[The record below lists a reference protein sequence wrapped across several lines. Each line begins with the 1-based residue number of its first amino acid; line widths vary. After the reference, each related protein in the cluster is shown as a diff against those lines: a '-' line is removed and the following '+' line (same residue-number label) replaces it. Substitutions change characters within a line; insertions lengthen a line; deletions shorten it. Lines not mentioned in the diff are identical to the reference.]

1 MEKTT
6 DNINFEISEEP
17 PNTNDFDKKVRAYFS
32 NNKVKLYI
40 LTPCFNGL
48 CYTSYVQSLIN
59 TMFTFRNLNID
70 LHIKFCKNDSLVS
83 RARNNLIAEA
93 MFDEE
98 STHFLFIDND
108 ITWSPI
114 NILKL
119 LMNDKDI
126 IGGVYPLKHYN
137 WENLLTPIE
146 NSNFIN
152 ELKKRKE
159 TSQLKDVIPD
169 LEYLKHNMLKYN
181 VNHIN
186 NVLSVVDNVA
196 KVKHVATG
204 FMLIKRNVIESMI
217 KAFPTTKYSDDIGYL
232 TQEQNKY
239 AYALFDCGV
248 EDNHY
253 MSEDWMFCHRWSK
266 MGGEIHINISIN
278 LIHTGIEEYNGCYMS
293 TLV

>member
-1 MEKTT
+1 
-6 DNINFEISEEP
+6 
-17 PNTNDFDKKVRAYFS
+17 
-32 NNKVKLYI
+32 
-40 LTPCFNGL
+40 
-48 CYTSYVQSLIN
+48 
-59 TMFTFRNLNID
+59 
-70 LHIKFCKNDSLVS
+70 
-83 RARNNLIAEA
+83 
-93 MFDEE
+93 
-98 STHFLFIDND
+98 
-108 ITWSPI
+108 
-114 NILKL
+114 
-119 LMNDKDI
+119 MNDKDI
-126 IGGVYPLKHYN
+126 IGGIYPLKHYN
-137 WENLLTPIE
+137 WENLLMPIE

-159 TSQLKDVIPD
+159 TSQLKDAIPD

-186 NVLSVVDNVA
+186 NLLSVVDNIA
-196 KVKHVATG
+196 KVKHIATG

-253 MSEDWMFCHRWSK
+253 MSEDWLFCHRWSK

>member
-1 MEKTT
+1 MENTPE
-6 DNINFEISEEP
+6 NINFEISEDP
-17 PNTNDFDKKVRAYFS
+17 PINDFDKNVKAYFTKNKVR
-32 NNKVKLYI
+32 LYI

-48 CYTSYVQSLIN
+48 CYTSYVQSLLN
-59 TMFTFRNLNID
+59 TLMTLRSLDIELN
-70 LHIKFCKNDSLVS
+70 IKFCKNDSLVS

-93 MFDEE
+93 MTDEK

-114 NILKL
+114 DILKL

-137 WENLLTPIE
+137 WENLLMPIE
-146 NSNFIN
+146 NSNYLN
-152 ELKKRKE
+152 ELKKRKDA
-159 TSQLKDVIPD
+159 SQLKDVFSD
-169 LEYLKHNMLKYN
+169 LDYMKHNMLKYN

-186 NVLSVVDNVA
+186 NVLNVSENIA
-196 KVKHVATG
+196 RVKHIATG
-204 FMLIKRNVIESMI
+204 FMLIKRSVIEKMI

-232 TQEQNKY
+232 TAEQNKY

-253 MSEDWMFCHRWSK
+253 MSEDWLFCHRWTK

-293 TLV
+293 TLL

>member
-1 MEKTT
+1 
-6 DNINFEISEEP
+6 
-17 PNTNDFDKKVRAYFS
+17 
-32 NNKVKLYI
+32 
-40 LTPCFNGL
+40 
-48 CYTSYVQSLIN
+48 
-59 TMFTFRNLNID
+59 
-70 LHIKFCKNDSLVS
+70 
-83 RARNNLIAEA
+83 LIAEA
-93 MFDEE
+93 MFDQE
-98 STHFLFIDND
+98 STHFIFIDND

-114 NILKL
+114 DILKL